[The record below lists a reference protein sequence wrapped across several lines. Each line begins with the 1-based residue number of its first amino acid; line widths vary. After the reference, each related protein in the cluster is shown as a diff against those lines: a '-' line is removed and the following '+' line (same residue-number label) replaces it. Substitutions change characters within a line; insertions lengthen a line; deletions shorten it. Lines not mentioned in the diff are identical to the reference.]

1 MRYFHCPR
9 CGFIPSEKS
18 DRTTLVQCTECGEVM
33 TEAHMLENLPPP
45 PRGESKKRGPEFI
58 LKGKDWPGKEIKN
71 ADKS

>member
-1 MRYFHCPR
+1 MRYFRCPR

-45 PRGESKKRGPEFI
+45 AKGESKSPTIIF
-58 LKGKDWPGKEIKN
+58 KGDGWTPKGNETK
-71 ADKS
+71 

>member
-1 MRYFHCPR
+1 
-9 CGFIPSEKS
+9 
-18 DRTTLVQCTECGEVM
+18 M